1 MRTALLTLALMLVTQ
16 LPATGFEPVDAPRP
30 LPLTRPEMKQL
41 IEDVKVRTP
50 RIPLPEL
57 SAEDRE
63 KLGERA
69 QSYESLL
76 RQVYTPWANTRP
88 TGRAP
93 GSAANAPNSGSGGS
107 NSNAGNNS
115 NGRSGFGGRGREP
128 DPAMTLDYAFKTQLF
143 WIASRVNN
151 CQYCLGHQ
159 ESKLLAAG
167 LSEDQIAALDGDWQD
182 HTPAERA
189 AFAFARKLSF
199 QPHLL
204 NDADIASLREHYTAL
219 QILEMSLSVAE
230 NNILNRWKEGVAVP
244 QRKDE
249 GGYSW
254 GVEDAS
260 KPRGTYLTPTSPQYQ
275 TLMSKV
281 IPLSTDQQTGEPTR
295 LVIAV
300 RPSLEAPDEVRQALA
315 AAHTRTARLPV
326 LGEDE
331 TRKVLGDSAPAGT
344 VPQWMRLLA
353 NFPRDGVQRIAFVR
367 QADEAG
373 DLTPLLKAQLSWII
387 ARQDRAWYATGE
399 AQARLRALGQSDA
412 QIFGLDGRWDGFS
425 SHDRT
430 LFVVAQKLATSPVT
444 LTDRDVAEAVAAAGP
459 RDVVQTIHYTTVR
472 AFFNRVTEPAGLPVE
487 TEQ

>member
-1 MRTALLTLALMLVTQ
+1 MRIAWMTLSLIVVVQ
-16 LPATGFEPVDAPRP
+16 LPLPGLEPSSDTPRP

-57 SAEDRE
+57 TEEDRE
-63 KLGERA
+63 KLGSRA
-69 QSYESLL
+69 ESYESVL
-76 RQVYTPWANTRP
+76 RYAYTPWANTRP
-88 TGRAP
+88 VGR
-93 GSAANAPNSGSGGS
+93 SPN
-107 NSNAGNNS
+107 GNNS
-115 NGRSGFGGRGREP
+115 GGNNPSGASPSANSGSGFGGRTREP

-151 CQYCLGHQ
+151 CHYCLGHQ

-167 LSEDQIAALDGDWQD
+167 LSEDQIAALDGDWLD

-189 AFAFARKLSF
+189 AFAFARKLSY

-204 NDADIASLREHYTAL
+204 NDADIAGLREHYTPM

-254 GVEDAS
+254 RTEDAS

-275 TLMSKV
+275 KLMSKV
-281 IPLSTDQQTGEPTR
+281 IPIQRDATSGESKHAV
-295 LVIAV
+295 LAV
-300 RPSLEAPDEVRQALA
+300 RPPLEGSAEVLKALETIK
-315 AAHTRTARLPV
+315 TREPRLPV
-326 LGEDE
+326 LSDSDARMALGEA
-331 TRKVLGDSAPAGT
+331 APAGAL
-344 VPQWMRLLA
+344 PQWMRLLA
-353 NFPRDGVQRIAFVR
+353 NFSRDGVQRITFVR
-367 QADEAG
+367 QAEESG

-387 ARQDRAWYATGE
+387 ARQDRAWYATAE
-399 AQARLRALGQSDA
+399 AYSRLQALGQSND
-412 QIFGLDGRWDGFS
+412 QIFRLDGNWEAFE

-430 LFVVAQKLATSPVT
+430 LFVVAQKLAMSPVT
-444 LTDRDVAEAVAAAGP
+444 LTDRDVADAVAAAGP
-459 RDVVQTIHYTTVR
+459 RDVVQAIHYTTVR
-472 AFFNRVTEPAGLPVE
+472 CFFDRVTEAAGLPADA
-487 TEQ
+487 QN